1 MYLLQKWRSKS
12 SGEKIHAYFL
22 TVGIKG
28 HGINITQDGERLGTR
43 LYTSVLHFPFPL
55 FFYLYVSLSFP
66 NTHVVGQRIRA
77 PSILEESFTSN
88 DFLREVKRTLFWKK
102 EAKSPMDK
110 MDVFKKVM
118 SLLSAYEASHTVI
131 V

>member
-1 MYLLQKWRSKS
+1 MSQFVVVGVRS
-12 SGEKIHAYFL
+12 
-22 TVGIKG
+22 

-66 NTHVVGQRIRA
+66 NIHVVGQRIRA
-77 PSILEESFTSN
+77 PTVLEESFASN
-88 DFLREVKRTLFWKK
+88 DFLHEVKRTLFWK